1 MCGTDIAWYLRDS
14 PWQFDQSHAK
24 DMAEA
29 GPHSLERRTDDIR
42 RVVEATHDH
51 GEMTLRNL
59 KEELQT
65 SRQMMLAAQM
75 AHVEARLR
83 AGGLS
88 TMPDLM
94 SMMTFGSLFEE
105 RIRELV
111 EKVAWVMAAFDPS
124 IVSRTRSTDS
134 SGRART

>member
-1 MCGTDIAWYLRDS
+1 
-14 PWQFDQSHAK
+14 
-24 DMAEA
+24 MAEA

-42 RVVEATHDH
+42 RVVEATHDR

-65 SRQMMLAAQM
+65 TRQKMLAAQM

-88 TMPDLM
+88 AMSDLM
-94 SMMTFGSLFEE
+94 SMMPLGSLFEE
-105 RIRELV
+105 RMRELV
-111 EKVAWVMAAFDPS
+111 EKVVWVMAAFDPF
-124 IVSRTRSTDS
+124 DS
-134 SGRART
+134 LKDKVDEL